1 MPRTSPQPD
10 RARRYADLCAAVAWN
25 LPLIAGAL
33 LLTVTGAH
41 PSPLGRLYGGA
52 VMLGYYGLPLLLA
65 CSLLFV
71 ALLPWRRA
79 ATAAGAV
86 AATVYTG
93 YLVADAAAYRIV
105 KFHID
110 SFWLEYLFTDFR
122 GLGLHGSTI
131 ATAAAAL
138 AGLAVL
144 QFVLFRY
151 APRLPRPRAFPLLL
165 WGLLFAAFAASQA
178 VHIVAYSRNDA
189 RITSLTPLFPYYVPF
204 TSHRNA
210 AKYGDLLPL
219 EMQEAALGDM
229 SHSTLHY
236 PHSPL
241 AFRDVPADSLP
252 DVLVIMLESW
262 RPDMMNPEVTPN
274 IAALAARSTVFE
286 NHLSTGN
293 QTTCGVF
300 GFFYGLH
307 ATYWPAVKANSAAVD
322 NPVLIDAVTDR
333 GYDCRVLA
341 RSGFDRHKIEDTIF
355 RGIEVVD
362 RFPSGSVAGWDRD
375 LTDQLKDFIRTR
387 TAADRRWFAY
397 AFYKGTHFSY
407 SYPESLTYYRPTA
420 DLNVALADMDT
431 PVEPILNDYRNAAR
445 FNDMLVG
452 EVIAELEELGRLE
465 RTVIVVTSDHGDE
478 INDNRANFWGHGTNF
493 SRWQVQVPLILKL
506 PGRAPSRVTARTSH
520 VDVAPTLLA
529 EVFGCTTDPAEYSN
543 GLNLYRDD
551 LAAPRPFVIGSY
563 VNHAYVFGEDVFA
576 IYPVHTRKHKFVDVN
591 LPADRPP
598 PAMMQRAAAEMS
610 RFSAAPDATK
620 DVN

>member
-1 MPRTSPQPD
+1 MPRASAQPD

-25 LPLIAGAL
+25 LPLIAAAL
-33 LLTVTGAH
+33 LASVADAH
-41 PSPLGRLYGGA
+41 PTLLGRVYGA
-52 VMLGYYGLPLLLA
+52 MVIVGYYGLPLLLA
-65 CSLLFV
+65 VSVVFLL
-71 ALLPWRRA
+71 LLPWRRA
-79 ATAAGAV
+79 ATPAAAAV
-86 AATVYTG
+86 ATLATA

-110 SFWLEYLFTDFR
+110 AFWLEYLFTDFR

-138 AGLAVL
+138 AGLVAL
-144 QFVLFRY
+144 QALIFRY
-151 APRLPRPRAFPLLL
+151 APRLPRPRGFAGLL
-165 WGLLFAAFAASQA
+165 WGLLLLAFAGSQ
-178 VHIVAYSRNDA
+178 VMHIVAYSRNDA
-189 RITSLTPLFPYYVPF
+189 RITSLTPLFPFYMPV

-229 SHSTLHY
+229 SRSTLHY
-236 PHSPL
+236 PQAAP
-241 AFRDVPADSLP
+241 AFREVPADSLP

-262 RPDMMNPEVTPN
+262 RPDMMDAEVTPN
-274 IAALAARSTVFE
+274 IAALAERSVVLAD
-286 NHLSTGN
+286 HLSTGN

-307 ATYWPAVKANSAAVD
+307 ATYWPAVKANSAAID
-322 NPVLIDAVTDR
+322 NPVLIDAFTDR
-333 GYDCRVLA
+333 GYDCKVLA
-341 RSGFDRHKIEDTIF
+341 RSGFDRHKIEDTMF

-375 LTDQLKDFIRTR
+375 LTDQLKDFIRDR
-387 TAADRRWFAY
+387 TAAGRRWFAY

-407 SYPESLTYYRPTA
+407 NYPDSLTRYTPTA

-431 PVEPILNDYRNAAR
+431 PTEPILNDYRNAVR

-452 EVIAELEELGRLE
+452 EVIAELEALGRLD
-465 RTVIVVTSDHGDE
+465 RTVVIVTSDHGDE
-478 INDNRANFWGHGTNF
+478 INDNRANYWGHGTNF
-493 SRWQVQVPLILKL
+493 TRWQVQVPMILHL
-506 PGRAPSRVTARTSH
+506 PGRAPARIEARTSH
-520 VDVAPTLLA
+520 VDVAPTLLT
-529 EVFGCTTDPAEYSN
+529 EIFGCTSDPADYSN
-543 GLNLYRDD
+543 GLDLFTAD

-563 VNHAYVFGEDVFA
+563 VNHAYVFGDDVFA
-576 IYPVHTRKHKFVDVN
+576 IYPMHTRKHKFADIN

-598 PAMMQRAAAEMS
+598 PALMQRAAAEMS
-610 RFSAAPDATK
+610 RFSAPPPETK